1 MDHKQSNLTEDY
13 PVFPRPPMLR
23 RYIMIFSQACQRG
36 NFNFLGPPLIVL
48 SLALSP
54 IFSYHFCFRFS
65 LPIWPAFPMLGRLP
79 KKLPAKRENESR
91 PVNFVSS
98 EVMIQKPIERR
109 MLNGAG
115 VEHLQRRKMITLN
128 GCARTR
134 SEYPRCIILE
144 LHQLKRA

>member
-23 RYIMIFSQACQRG
+23 RYKMIFSQACQRG
-36 NFNFLGPPLIVL
+36 NFNFPGPALIVL
-48 SLALSP
+48 LLVPSP
-54 IFSYHFCFRFS
+54 IFCHHFSFRFR

-79 KKLPAKRENESR
+79 KKLPAKRERESR
-91 PVNFVSS
+91 PVNVVNS
-98 EVMIQKPIERR
+98 EVMIRKPIKRR

-115 VEHLQRRKMITLN
+115 VKHLRRRKRITLN

-134 SEYPRCIILE
+134 SEYPRSVILE
-144 LHQLKRA
+144 LHQLR